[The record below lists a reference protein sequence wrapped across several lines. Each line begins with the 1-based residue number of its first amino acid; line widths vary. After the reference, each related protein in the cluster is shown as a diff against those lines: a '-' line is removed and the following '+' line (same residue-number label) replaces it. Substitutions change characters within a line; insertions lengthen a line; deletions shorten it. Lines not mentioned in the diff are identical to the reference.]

1 MKFEI
6 NQSIEIEL
14 QEDGTYNITLK
25 GCSEETTDSIRQLDN
40 DMYFTANSIEKI
52 IDKYFCDYSKTR
64 IKDFDCE
71 NLDMEDCNSSKNNV
85 AEEFDMVE
93 LDDLFGIE
101 PEQSNS
107 TEKRKTVET
116 HIELTRGYPL
126 DEDFGCDEHG
136 AWIEELAIKNSG
148 IPVVEF
154 DGANYDEYIGYRK
167 SIGDPFMRY
176 VLDKEHTDYNLY
188 YEECGED
195 WGGVKRMRKLRNIW
209 NFIMEK

>member
-25 GCSEETTDSIRQLDN
+25 GCSEETTNSIRQLDN
-40 DMYFTANSIEKI
+40 DMYFTSNTVENI
-52 IDKYFCDYSKTR
+52 IDKYFCDYCETR
-64 IKDFDCE
+64 IKEDSACE
-71 NLDMEDCNSSKNNV
+71 NSNIEDCNCIKNHV
-85 AEEFDMVE
+85 AEEIDE
-93 LDDLFGIE
+93 DDLDNLFGIE
-101 PEQSNS
+101 LGQSNS
-107 TEKRKTVET
+107 TEKRKIVEN
-116 HIELTRGYPL
+116 HIEWIRGYPP

-136 AWIEELAIKNSG
+136 VWIEELAMKNSV

-154 DGANYDEYIGYRK
+154 DGRNYDEYIRYRK
-167 SIGDPFMRY
+167 SIGDPTMRY

-195 WGGVKRMRKLRNIW
+195 WSGVERLRKLRNIR
-209 NFIMEK
+209 NLMEK